1 MANRTRSIDDALRT
15 WRRQRLALADDLRT
29 ARRLAGVTQATVA
42 AAVGCSD
49 SEISR
54 REHGRSRPRV
64 EQLVAHAA
72 VVGLRISVTAYP
84 VGGGVRDAAQLRY
97 LARFLDRVSPSFRR
111 ELEASIPLPGDLRA
125 VDAVLRGPGVL
136 IAVEMIT
143 RLSDVQAQLRA
154 ARLKARDIGA
164 TRLVVAVAA
173 TRANR
178 RALAEARGSLLG
190 SFELDARLVMAAL
203 ARGQQPE
210 RDALILT

>member
-1 MANRTRSIDDALRT
+1 MANRTRGIDEALRT

-42 AAVGCSD
+42 AVVGCSD

-72 VVGLRISVTAYP
+72 AVGLRVSVTAHP

-97 LARFLDRVSPSFRR
+97 LARFLARVSPAFRR
-111 ELEASIPLPGDLRA
+111 ELEAAIPLPGDLRA

-136 IAVEMIT
+136 VAVEMIT
-143 RLSDVQAQLRA
+143 RLGDVQAQLRA

-190 SFELDARLVMAAL
+190 SVELDARLVRAAL
-203 ARGQQPE
+203 ARGRQPE